1 MGEGGGSKCF
11 HLNCWQSNCARNSK
25 TIPLLHLLS
34 FFFREKSSVHW
45 VLIHTLKE
53 GWIKIHLKLDIPYY
67 CSWRKK
73 HKQQRKFYNSTLLL
87 FIPPLVLFPHYCKV
101 FENDENCLFF
111 NECIFANFFN
121 THFSEFLFSSNW
133 SCKQSKRKEQLY
145 FHDFCQPNIFAIL
158 LVKSFSNLC

>member
-1 MGEGGGSKCF
+1 MGEAGGSKCF

-34 FFFREKSSVHW
+34 FFFREKSSVRW

-87 FIPPLVLFPHYCKV
+87 FIPPLYYFRITAKCLKMTKIVSFSTNAFSRIFSTHIFRNFCSRQIEAVNSQKEQNSCIFTIFVNQIFL
-101 FENDENCLFF
+101 LFF
-111 NECIFANFFN
+111 
-121 THFSEFLFSSNW
+121 S
-133 SCKQSKRKEQLY
+133 
-145 FHDFCQPNIFAIL
+145 
-158 LVKSFSNLC
+158 